1 MIWNSG
7 QLPQGWSVD
16 TMLDK
21 HQSLPFNPDIANVFS
36 LAGMIEAWGRG
47 IERIFAACTAAGIPD
62 PELKHEPTGLWVTFP
77 FSAEYLKAIQQPS
90 TPDSTPPELGKK
102 LGRKLGEN
110 RQAILDAIKE
120 NNEVTQV
127 ELAEIVGISQTAIE
141 NNIKWL
147 KDNSYIDRFGKKGGY
162 WVILDEGDDGS
173 DR

>member
-1 MIWNSG
+1 
-7 QLPQGWSVD
+7 
-16 TMLDK
+16 MLDK